1 MRLAFIIIRKVKRV
15 GDLYRSRMTEFDD
28 DLLLDG
34 IVNFNIGN
42 VCQIR

>member
-1 MRLAFIIIRKVKRV
+1 MRLAFIIIWKVKRV
-15 GDLYRSRMTEFDD
+15 RDYYRSRMTEFDD
-28 DLLLDG
+28 DLFLYG